1 MIQPT
6 LNDYRAV
13 LDKIEALK
21 NQRDQICMD
30 NTPPWSDEVLD
41 ELEEVKYWLFKEQNL
56 LQRMREYDREKQWHG
71 G

>member
-13 LDKIEALK
+13 LDKIQALK

-30 NTPPWSDEVLD
+30 NTPPWSDEVLTQF
-41 ELEEVKYWLFKEQNL
+41 EEVKYWLFKEQNL

>member
-56 LQRMREYDREKQWHG
+56 LQRMREYDREQQWHG

>member
-13 LDKIEALK
+13 LDKIQALK

-30 NTPPWSDEVLD
+30 NTQPWNDEVLTQF
-41 ELEEVKYWLFKEQNL
+41 EEVKYWLFKEQNL

>member
-13 LDKIEALK
+13 LDKIQALK

-30 NTPPWSDEVLD
+30 NTPPWNDEVLTQF
-41 ELEEVKYWLFKEQNL
+41 EEVKYWLFKEQNL

>member
-6 LNDYRAV
+6 LNDYRAA

-30 NTPPWSDEVLD
+30 NTPPWSEEVLD
-41 ELEEVKYWLFKEQNL
+41 QLEEVKYWLFKEQNL